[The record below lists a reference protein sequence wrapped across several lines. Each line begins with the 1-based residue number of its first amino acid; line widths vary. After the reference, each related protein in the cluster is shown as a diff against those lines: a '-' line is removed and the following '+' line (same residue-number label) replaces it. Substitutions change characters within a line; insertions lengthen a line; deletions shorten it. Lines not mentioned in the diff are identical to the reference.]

1 MITSPDGPVTY
12 NLCSP
17 ICNQLSPQP
26 HLFPNRNC
34 ISATTM
40 SERQP
45 PPVPNTD
52 SHQNQPP
59 DSAGSGDQNH
69 TSDTNSAPVSNESAA
84 QNSLQS
90 ENSANSNPQASSLAS
105 DLGLYQLMDAVFGR
119 NNRDPAADPNQGQPT
134 ETSGTDLLLSTD
146 PEVPDGLQHATLSS
160 EAPDQDNSGSIV
172 ITVNYMFMEGG
183 NQESPGR
190 TGSLV
195 VTLPNNAANREPRI
209 ILQFILLATRMA
221 YSALVTNAPK
231 VQPGVTLDKF
241 NSFALMAAN
250 EVRDATCAI
259 CFEQY
264 EAPVDTDKAEPL
276 LETVATKKRKT
287 GLYSHSVSETS
298 STERVDN
305 AGNAG
310 GSIPPTNVGAS
321 NPSTDSSANNS
332 TASTHDSTDTNTT
345 DTNTTA
351 PATSAADTDSA
362 PAPWP
367 KYLCEHDEEYA
378 HLPLQL
384 PCGHTFGQSCL
395 SHWLKENTS
404 CPLCRV
410 SLGEPREGPQVAPIS
425 YIRFGGLNSD
435 ERSESAGSDSA
446 ASSIIERA
454 SLVLFSPLLT
464 GVTREPPPPPLVPNT
479 ETRDPPRSR
488 NSLVSPVIENILS
501 YFGRARRQRE
511 AGTTEPLFASGVA
524 SRRTAN
530 GVETVTSDHMGPQED
545 FRTLVSL
552 TGHHGDAGISGTG
565 DSNTAADGNDTATST
580 DSATTI
586 SNETSEE
593 VTTARDSTH
602 DTNGARSSHN
612 STETSRDDTN

>member
-1 MITSPDGPVTY
+1 
-12 NLCSP
+12 
-17 ICNQLSPQP
+17 
-26 HLFPNRNC
+26 
-34 ISATTM
+34 M
-40 SERQP
+40 SDRHP
-45 PPVPNTD
+45 PPVQNTD
-52 SHQNQPP
+52 SHQDQPP
-59 DSAGSGDQNH
+59 HSAGSGDHNH
-69 TSDTNSAPVSNESAA
+69 TSDTNSTQTSNGSGAQPSPQNEST
-84 QNSLQS
+84 
-90 ENSANSNPQASSLAS
+90 ANSNPQASSLAS

-119 NNRDPAADPNQGQPT
+119 NNRDPPADSNQGQTT
-134 ETSGTDLLLSTD
+134 ETSGPDPLLSTD
-146 PEVPDGLQHATLSS
+146 PEVPGGLQHATLSN

-183 NQESPGR
+183 NQDSPGR

-241 NSFALMAAN
+241 NSFALKAAN

-264 EAPVDTDKAEPL
+264 DAPPVVTEKAETL

-287 GLYSHSVSETS
+287 GLYSHTVSETS
-298 STERVDN
+298 SMERVDN
-305 AGNAG
+305 TNSASTNN
-310 GSIPPTNVGAS
+310 SSEPTNDLNRPTA
-321 NPSTDSSANNS
+321 SAND
-332 TASTHDSTDTNTT
+332 TAGHDSTTNELTTNESTTVESTTNESNASESTEANNAASATSTT
-345 DTNTTA
+345 DTEG
-351 PATSAADTDSA
+351 D
-362 PAPWP
+362 PAPRP

-410 SLGEPREGPQVAPIS
+410 SLGEPRERPQVAPIS

-435 ERSESAGSDSA
+435 DRPESAGTDSTA
-446 ASSIIERA
+446 NSIIERA
-454 SLVLFSPLLT
+454 SLVLFSPLLA
-464 GVTREPPPPPLVPNT
+464 GLTREAPPPPLVPNA
-479 ETRDPPRSR
+479 ETRDLPRPR

-511 AGTTEPLFASGVA
+511 SGATEPLFASGVA

-545 FRTLVSL
+545 FRNLVSL
-552 TGHHGDAGISGTG
+552 TGHHGDAGIPGTS
-565 DSNTAADGNDTATST
+565 DSNTSADGDAASVNTEN
-580 DSATTI
+580 ATTI
-586 SNETSEE
+586 GNETSDD

-602 DTNGARSSHN
+602 ETNGTTSSHDT
-612 STETSRDDTN
+612 TENTEASRPDSS